1 MSQRLDFSDIIKERA
16 NFLGI
21 TNSQL
26 ASIAGVS
33 QSQISSFLNKNSSIS
48 LSAVEKIFEQ
58 LGINIST
65 YDNRLN
71 LAKFAADKLIDA
83 GYKVKE
89 VKHMSKYSMANVVG
103 DNRITFLIDNLIDSD
118 YDDISNENESII
130 PVECTY
136 AYFKMMVMHCM
147 EMDGKKITPKSV
159 KDSYSTLNN
168 IVGYALAG
176 SLLGSGNILGL
187 GILAALYKT
196 ITNDGKEE
204 ERCFAPLVNL
214 AKKLLG

>member
-65 YDNRLN
+65 YDNRLK
-71 LAKFAADKLIDA
+71 LAKFAADKLIDV
-83 GYKVKE
+83 GYKVEK

-130 PVECTY
+130 SVECTY

-159 KDSYSTLNN
+159 KDSYSTLK
-168 IVGYALAG
+168 YALAG
-176 SLLGSGNILGL
+176 SLLEVGNNL
-187 GILAALYKT
+187 GILALNKT
-196 ITNDGKEE
+196 TTNDGKEV

>member
-83 GYKVKE
+83 GYEVEK

-118 YDDISNENESII
+118 YDNISNENESII

-159 KDSYSTLNN
+159 KDSYSTLK
-168 IVGYALAG
+168 YALAG
-176 SLLGSGNILGL
+176 SLLEAGNILANL
-187 GILAALYKT
+187 ALYET
-196 ITNDGKEE
+196 TTNDGKEE
-204 ERCFAPLVNL
+204 ERGFAPLVNL

>member
-83 GYKVKE
+83 GYEVEK

-118 YDDISNENESII
+118 YDNISNENESII

-159 KDSYSTLNN
+159 KDSYSTLK
-168 IVGYALAG
+168 YALAG
-176 SLLGSGNILGL
+176 SLLEAGNILANL
-187 GILAALYKT
+187 ALYKT
-196 ITNDGKEE
+196 TTNDGKEE
-204 ERCFAPLVNL
+204 ERGFAPLVNL

>member
-65 YDNRLN
+65 YDNRLK
-71 LAKFAADKLIDA
+71 LAKFAADKLIDV
-83 GYKVKE
+83 GYKVEK

-159 KDSYSTLNN
+159 KDSYSTLK
-168 IVGYALAG
+168 YALAG
-176 SLLGSGNILGL
+176 SLLEVGNNL
-187 GILAALYKT
+187 GILALNKT
-196 ITNDGKEE
+196 TTNDRKEV

>member
-65 YDNRLN
+65 YDNRLK

-83 GYKVKE
+83 GYEVEK

-118 YDDISNENESII
+118 YDNISNENESII

-159 KDSYSTLNN
+159 KDSYSTLK
-168 IVGYALAG
+168 YALAG
-176 SLLGSGNILGL
+176 SLLEAGNILANL
-187 GILAALYKT
+187 ALYKT
-196 ITNDGKEE
+196 TTNDGKEE
-204 ERCFAPLVNL
+204 ERGFAPLVNL